1 MPPSS
6 LRLAAKSP
14 MRNANSSG
22 SSGRDWK
29 SLFKKTIFLVLA
41 ISLAIHVLFL
51 LAFGSV
57 AIFKGSVPK
66 LPFVS
71 QEIAAEAVADT
82 PPPPMEEVTPEEPTV
97 TEDPFAT
104 EAPPE
109 PAGEE
114 SAAALDMLTVVG
126 GANWAPAIPKNT
138 PVSETGVIGGT
149 GKGSG
154 TGRGTGKGMG
164 GPVSGKQLFGVSIQ
178 ARKLGV
184 IADISGS
191 MQPNIPK
198 VMTEIF
204 KNFPDA
210 DVVFVNGCGMM
221 DWEKALREFEEEKA
235 AAEKTAKDQKE
246 RYTGPKSMPRPQVV
260 KFTSAEASDSP
271 PIRGTRSY
279 GGFRKDYPDW
289 YEKLSERSNTWFVTS
304 FANSYATALAFDH
317 LARRKV
323 EAIYWFADFADPIEG
338 KAAEEAAQTVQE
350 NKIEVLIHST
360 RGIGKAGD
368 WSKKVSAKII
378 SSRP

>member
-1 MPPSS
+1 MRGGGGGEPP
-6 LRLAAKSP
+6 
-14 MRNANSSG
+14 
-22 SSGRDWK
+22 RDWK
-29 SLFKKTIFLVLA
+29 SYFKRTIVLVLV
-41 ISLAIHVLFL
+41 ISFAVHLLFL

-57 AIFKGSVPK
+57 AIFKGSIPK

-71 QEIAAEAVADT
+71 QEIASEVAAESLA
-82 PPPPMEEVTPEEPTV
+82 PPLDEPMPEEPV
-97 TEDPFAT
+97 PTEDPFAA
-104 EAPPE
+104 EAVSE

-126 GANWAPAIPKNT
+126 GANWAPAIPKNV

-149 GKGSG
+149 GKGTGLGAG
-154 TGRGTGKGMG
+154 TGGGKGMAM
-164 GPVSGKQLFGVSIQ
+164 GKQLFGVTIQ

-198 VMTEIF
+198 VMAEIF

-221 DWEKALREFEEEKA
+221 DWEEALRKFEEEKDA
-235 AAEKTAKDQKE
+235 KEKTAKEQKE
-246 RYTGPKSMPRPQVV
+246 KYTGPKSMPKPQVV

-289 YEKLSERSNTWFVTS
+289 YDKLAGRNNTWFVTS
-304 FANSYATALAFDH
+304 FANSYATALAFEH

-323 EAIYWFADFADPIEG
+323 EAIYWYADFADPITG
-338 KAAEEAAQTVQE
+338 KVAEETAKLVQE
-350 NKIEVLIHST
+350 SKIEVLLHST
-360 RGIGKAGD
+360 RGLGKAGD
-368 WSKKVSAKII
+368 WSKKVNAKII
-378 SSRP
+378 SSRL

>member
-1 MPPSS
+1 MPP
-6 LRLAAKSP
+6 APVQPPAKS
-14 MRNANSSG
+14 G
-22 SSGRDWK
+22 SKKPGAENGSKPNWK
-29 SLFKKTIFLVLA
+29 SLFRRTIFVVLA

-71 QEIAAEAVADT
+71 QEIPSEQVVEST
-82 PPPPMEEVTPEEPTV
+82 PAPPEEETAPVEETPA
-97 TEDPFAT
+97 DPFAQ
-104 EAPPE
+104 EVPE
-109 PAGEE
+109 SSAAEE
-114 SAAALDMLTVVG
+114 SAPALEMLTVVG
-126 GANWAPAIPKNT
+126 GANWAPALPKNT

-149 GKGSG
+149 GKG
-154 TGRGTGKGMG
+154 TGLGTGKGSG
-164 GPVSGKQLFGVSIQ
+164 GPVSGKQLFGVTVQ

-184 IADISGS
+184 IADLSGS
-191 MQPNIPK
+191 MQSNIPK
-198 VMTEIF
+198 IMTEIF

-246 RYTGPKSMPRPQVV
+246 RYTGPKSMPKPQVV

-304 FANSYATALAFDH
+304 FANSYATGLAFDH

-338 KAAEEAAQTVQE
+338 KVAEETAQMIQN
-350 NKIEVLIHST
+350 NKIEVLLHST
-360 RGIGKAGD
+360 RGIGKAGE
-368 WSKKVSAKII
+368 WSKKVNAKVI
-378 SSRP
+378 STRL

>member
-1 MPPSS
+1 MAASS
-6 LRLAAKSP
+6 VRPKVKSP
-14 MRNANSSG
+14 AVKG
-22 SSGRDWK
+22 GGEGPRDWK
-29 SLFKKTIFLVLA
+29 SYFKKTIVLVLV
-41 ISLAIHVLFL
+41 ISFAVHLLFL

-57 AIFKGSVPK
+57 AIFKGSIPK

-71 QEIAAEAVADT
+71 QDIAPEAVTETA
-82 PPPPMEEVTPEEPTV
+82 PPPPEQEMAPVEETTA
-97 TEDPFAT
+97 DPFAQ
-104 EAPPE
+104 ELPE
-109 PAGEE
+109 PSPAEE
-114 SAAALDMLTVVG
+114 SAPALEMLTVVG
-126 GANWAPAIPKNT
+126 GASWAPAIPKNA
-138 PVSETGVIGGT
+138 PVSETGVIGGM
-149 GKGSG
+149 GKGTG
-154 TGRGTGKGMG
+154 TGSGSGGGK
-164 GPVSGKQLFGVSIQ
+164 GPVSGRQLFGVSIQ

-210 DVVFVNGCGMM
+210 DVVFVNGCGMR
-221 DWEKALREFEEEKA
+221 DWEVSLKEFEDEKA
-235 AAEKTAKDQKE
+235 AKEKAAKEAKE
-246 RYTGPKSMPRPQVV
+246 RYTGPKSMPKPQVV

-289 YEKLSERSNTWFVTS
+289 YEKMAERSNTWFVTS
-304 FANSYATALAFDH
+304 FADSCATGLAFDH

-338 KAAEEAAQTVQE
+338 NAAEEAAQLVQE
-350 NKIEVLIHST
+350 NKIEVLLHST

-368 WSKKVSAKII
+368 WSKKVNARII
-378 SSRP
+378 RKGL

>member
-1 MPPSS
+1 MGSS
-6 LRLAAKSP
+6 LQQPPVRTSFPKAG
-14 MRNANSSG
+14 MNGSG
-22 SSGRDWK
+22 NTGWK
-29 SLFKKTIFLVLA
+29 ALFKRTIVVVLA
-41 ISLAIHVLFL
+41 VSLAIHVLLL

-57 AIFKGSVPK
+57 AIFKGSLPK

-71 QEIAAEAVADT
+71 QQIADT
-82 PPPPMEEVTPEEPTV
+82 TVAEVPAPPAEEEPKPVEEST
-97 TEDPFAT
+97 TDPFAQET
-104 EAPPE
+104 ADSSPAEDSAP
-109 PAGEE
+109 
-114 SAAALDMLTVVG
+114 ALDMLTVVD
-126 GANWAPAIPKNT
+126 GAKWAPTIPKNT

-149 GKGSG
+149 GKGTG
-154 TGRGTGKGMG
+154 LGGGRGG
-164 GPVSGKQLFGVSIQ
+164 GGGGGGKQLFGVSIQ

-184 IADISGS
+184 IADLSGS

-198 VMTEIF
+198 VMAEIF

-221 DWEKALREFEEEKA
+221 DWDIALKKFEEKKA
-235 AAEKTAKDQKE
+235 EEEKTAKEQKE
-246 RYTGPKSMPRPQVV
+246 KYTGPKSMPRPQVV

-304 FANSYATALAFDH
+304 FANSYATGLAFDH

-338 KAAEEAAQTVQE
+338 KVAEDTAQTIQD
-350 NKIEVLIHST
+350 NKIEVLLHST

-368 WSKKVSAKII
+368 WSKKVNAKVI
-378 SSRP
+378 SKKL

>member
-1 MPPSS
+1 MNTTLRSPKRPPSPGG
-6 LRLAAKSP
+6 AHP
-14 MRNANSSG
+14 SG
-22 SSGRDWK
+22 WNWK
-29 SLFKKTIFLVLA
+29 SLFRRTIVVVLV
-41 ISLAIHVLFL
+41 ISLAVHVLIL

-57 AIFKGSVPK
+57 AIFKGSIPK

-71 QEIAAEAVADT
+71 QEIASDVVEETTA
-82 PPPPMEEVTPEEPTV
+82 PPMEEVTPPEDTPV
-97 TEDPFAT
+97 EDPFAA
-104 EAPPE
+104 EAPAE

-114 SAAALDMLTVVG
+114 SAPALEMLTVVG

-149 GKGSG
+149 GRGTGSG
-154 TGRGTGKGMG
+154 TGTGKGMG
-164 GPVSGKQLFGVSIQ
+164 GPVSGKQLFGVAIQ

-198 VMTEIF
+198 VMTEIL

-221 DWEKALREFEEEKA
+221 DWEKALQEFEEEKA
-235 AAEKTAKDQKE
+235 AGEKSAKERKE
-246 RYTGPKSMPRPQVV
+246 RYTGPKSMPRPQLV

-289 YEKLSERSNTWFVTS
+289 YDKMSSRPNTWFVTS
-304 FANSYATALAFDH
+304 FANSYSTALAFEH

-323 EAIYWFADFADPIEG
+323 DAIYWYADFADPIEG
-338 KAAEEAAQTVQE
+338 KAAEEAAQAVLE
-350 NKIEVLIHST
+350 NKIEVLLHST

-378 SSRP
+378 SSRF

>member
-1 MPPSS
+1 MSASS
-6 LRLAAKSP
+6 LRPKARSP
-14 MRNANSSG
+14 SRG
-22 SSGRDWK
+22 GGGGEPPRDWK
-29 SLFKKTIFLVLA
+29 SYFKKTIVLVLV
-41 ISLAIHVLFL
+41 ISLAVHLLLL

-57 AIFKGSVPK
+57 AIFKGSLPK

-71 QEIAAEAVADT
+71 QEIAAEAAAEVT
-82 PPPPMEEVTPEEPTV
+82 PPPPEEEAPVEETTP
-97 TEDPFAT
+97 DPFAQ
-104 EAPPE
+104 EMPE
-109 PAGEE
+109 SSPAEE
-114 SAAALDMLTVVG
+114 SAPALEMLTVVG
-126 GANWAPAIPKNT
+126 GANWAPVIPKNT

-149 GKGSG
+149 GKGTGLG
-154 TGRGTGKGMG
+154 TGGGGKGLG
-164 GPVSGKQLFGVSIQ
+164 GGKQLFGVSIQ

-191 MQPNIPK
+191 MQANIPR

-221 DWEKALREFEEEKA
+221 DWEDALRKFEEEKEA
-235 AAEKTAKDQKE
+235 KEKTAKEQKE
-246 RYTGPKSMPRPQVV
+246 KYTGPKSMPKPQLV

-289 YEKLSERSNTWFVTS
+289 YDKLAGRNNTWFVTS
-304 FANSYATALAFDH
+304 FANSYATALAFEH

-323 EAIYWFADFADPIEG
+323 EAIYWYADFADPITG
-338 KAAEEAAQTVQE
+338 KVAEETAKMVQDY
-350 NKIEVLIHST
+350 KIEVLLHST

-368 WSKKVSAKII
+368 WSKKVNAKII
-378 SSRP
+378 SSRL

>member
-1 MPPSS
+1 MPP
-6 LRLAAKSP
+6 AYPKTKAKPGSP
-14 MRNANSSG
+14 RGAG
-22 SSGRDWK
+22 GADAPRGWK
-29 SLFKKTIFLVLA
+29 SLFKKTIVLVLA
-41 ISLAIHVLFL
+41 ISLAVHVLIL

-57 AIFKGSVPK
+57 AIFKGSIPK

-71 QEIAAEAVADT
+71 QEIAAEAAAETVA
-82 PPPPMEEVTPEEPTV
+82 PPAEEEPAPVEET
-97 TEDPFAT
+97 TDPFAQ
-104 EAPPE
+104 EAPDSA
-109 PAGEE
+109 PAED
-114 SAAALDMLTVVG
+114 SAPALDMLTVVG

-149 GKGSG
+149 GKG
-154 TGRGTGKGMG
+154 TGLGAGGGGGKGLG
-164 GPVSGKQLFGVSIQ
+164 GGKQLFGVSIQ

-191 MQPNIPK
+191 MQSNIPR

-221 DWEKALREFEEEKA
+221 DWEDALQKFEEEKEA
-235 AAEKTAKDQKE
+235 KEKTAKEQKE
-246 RYTGPKSMPRPQVV
+246 KYTGPKSMPKPQVV

-279 GGFRKDYPDW
+279 GGFRKDYPEW
-289 YEKLSERSNTWFVTS
+289 YDKLASRPNTWFVTS
-304 FANSYATALAFDH
+304 FANSYATALAFEH
-317 LARRKV
+317 LGRRKV
-323 EAIYWFADFADPIEG
+323 EAIYWYADFADPITG
-338 KAAEEAAQTVQE
+338 KAAEEAAKMVQE
-350 NKIEVLIHST
+350 NKIEVLLHST

-368 WSKKVSAKII
+368 WSKKVNAKVL